1 MVDVTDFLPPGYK
14 LPEEEKPVHSEESIK
29 ETKKNYRISA
39 PKEEEDESIKKS
51 KKRYRIS
58 APKLATSVSQ
68 HQPLLQR
75 GKDVR
80 TGLKPKEEPNE
91 PKEVFFVV
99 RQGRV
104 LPSNKKTIYR
114 RKYSRKHATTK
125 EADFSTLIR
134 NKEKIN
140 SNEGSLRSPPTPTN
154 VQPKWKIKEASKADY
169 VTTTEKASSIAST
182 STKTTAKNQP
192 GPTTTTMTTI
202 ESTKMTTLLPEWKN
216 KETERD
222 LEAQWE
228 TIRKEK
234 V

>member
-14 LPEEEKPVHSEESIK
+14 LPGEETLVRSEKPIK

-39 PKEEEDESIKKS
+39 PKDKEEESIKETKE
-51 KKRYRIS
+51 RYRIS
-58 APKLATSVSQ
+58 APKLATGVSQ

-80 TGLKPKEEPNE
+80 AELKPKEEPNE
-91 PKEVFFVV
+91 PKEVFIVV
-99 RQGRV
+99 RQKRV

-114 RKYSRKHATTK
+114 RKHSRKHATTK
-125 EADFSTLIR
+125 EADFGRIIR
-134 NKEKIN
+134 KKEKIN
-140 SNEGSLRSPPTPTN
+140 SYEGPLRSPPTPTN